1 MKRVGHLYEKVVT
14 LDNIVNAMVDY
25 DSRRPCH
32 LRKGVNVELARE
44 MLSKMETDFK
54 GLIGTPRK
62 KVIREY
68 GKERELQIP
77 SYQSCVAQIALWR
90 VCEPYV
96 DKRLHNQTFSSRKGY
111 GGHLLA
117 GKCARFIHLNA
128 HKPSKDG
135 KVSSKASVADNA
147 KYALYFDI
155 RKFYQHIDHDIV
167 MRRLA
172 TVFKDKRVL
181 SMFRDVI
188 DSSEVGLPIGYP
200 FSHALANLYLVP
212 LYFHLKAIKFVSKIY
227 VYMDNWTVF
236 SRYKKPLHK
245 AVAAAKKWLASVGC
259 EMKGDWQIF
268 PTASRGV
275 RVCGFV
281 VGRGQTRLYR
291 GNWLRTRRDFRK
303 AERGDEKANLSM
315 ASRRG
320 WLRFINREFSETF
333 RTKKGTYLWQ

>member
-25 DSRRPCH
+25 DSRRPCW
-32 LRKGVNVELARE
+32 LRKGVDVDLARE
-44 MLSKMETDFK
+44 ILSKMETDFK

-111 GGHLLA
+111 GGHLMA
-117 GKCARFIHLNA
+117 RKCERFIHLNGG
-128 HKPSKDG
+128 G
-135 KVSSKASVADNA
+135 KA

-155 RKFYQHIDHDIV
+155 RKFYQHIDHEVV

-181 SMFRDVI
+181 SMFRDVV
-188 DSSEVGLPIGYP
+188 DSSEVGLPIGYL

-212 LYFHLKAIKFVSKIY
+212 LYDILKSIKSVSKIY
-227 VYMDNWTVF
+227 VYMDNWTLF

-245 AVAAAKKWLASVGC
+245 AVVAAKEWLASVGC
-259 EMKGDWQIF
+259 EMKGDWQLF

-275 RVCGFV
+275 KVCGFV
-281 VGRGQTRLYR
+281 VGHGQTRLYR
-291 GNWLRTRRDFRK
+291 GNWLRTRRDFRR

-320 WLRFINREFSETF
+320 WLRAIRREYSNSF
-333 RTKKGTYLWQ
+333 RTKKGTYLWQQNS

>member
-1 MKRVGHLYEKVVT
+1 MKRYGHLYEKVVAYE
-14 LDNIVNAMVDY
+14 NVVGAMEDYDARRPRRLRRGVDY
-25 DSRRPCH
+25 RLAWDLKRR
-32 LRKGVNVELARE
+32 
-44 MLSKMETDFK
+44 METDFA
-54 GLIGTPRK
+54 GVIGKPRK

-96 DKRLHNQTFSSRKGY
+96 EKRLHAQTFSSRKGY

-117 GKCARFIHLNA
+117 KKCERFVRLNG
-128 HKPSKDG
+128 DG
-135 KVSSKASVADNA
+135 KA
-147 KYALYFDI
+147 KYSLYFDV
-155 RKFYQHIDHDIV
+155 RKFYRHVDRRIV
-167 MRRLA
+167 MDRLS
-172 TVFKDKRVL
+172 TVFKDRRVL
-181 SMFRDVI
+181 AMFRAVLE
-188 DSSEVGLPIGYP
+188 SSDAGLPIGYP

-212 LYFHLKAIKFVSKIY
+212 LYFHLKSIKFVSKVY

-245 AVAAAKKWLASVGC
+245 AVDAAKRWLRGVGC

-281 VGRGQTRLYR
+281 VSQGQTRLYR
-291 GNWLRTRRDFRK
+291 GNWLRTLRDFRR
-303 AERGDEKANLSM
+303 AERGDARARLSM

-320 WLRFINREFSETF
+320 WLRAINREYSETF
-333 RTKKGTYLWQ
+333 RTNKGTYLWQ